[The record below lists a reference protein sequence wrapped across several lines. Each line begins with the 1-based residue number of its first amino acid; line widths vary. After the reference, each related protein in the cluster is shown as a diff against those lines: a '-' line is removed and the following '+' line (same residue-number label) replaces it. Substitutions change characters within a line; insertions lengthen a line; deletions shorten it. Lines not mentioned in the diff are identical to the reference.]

1 LALIKRTRELKQV
14 TISILILFLTLSAYS
29 QVNNSDDLY
38 KTIHEN
44 DSLLFD
50 IGFNTCNIQILQDL
64 IGQEFSFYHDQS
76 GITNSKEAF
85 IESVQNGLCKLPYKA
100 IRVLNKGSSS
110 IYPLKSNDTIY
121 GAVQNGEH
129 SFYALEENNQKYL
142 TSTAKF
148 THVWIIENGTW
159 KLRSVLSY
167 NHEDIDKIN
176 NGNGLFTDNEVTNNW
191 LKQKNIPA
199 VGIGFIDKGQ
209 IVQLSV
215 FGELE
220 QDQPAPLNT
229 IWNVASMTKPI
240 TAVITLTLANQGFW
254 NLDEPVYKYYTD
266 PDVANDPNSKLLTT
280 RMILSHQ
287 SGFPNWRG
295 NSSEGKLKFEFEP
308 GTKYQYSGEGY
319 EYLRKALEAKFHK
332 SLEQLAQELVFNPL
346 EMNNT
351 QLVWSESM
359 EIKPFAKWHN
369 SEYKLYETDKYYKVN
384 AADNL
389 LTTVEDYSKF
399 MLYILQGAGV
409 SDSLKKDM
417 IANQV
422 RVSSFKHFGLGWWV
436 DEKINANDDY
446 ALVLAGDDIGVHCIA
461 FILPNSEK
469 GLLIFTNSDNG
480 TDAYMEIIEQYLEND
495 AEGIIRAEM
504 NK

>member
-1 LALIKRTRELKQV
+1 MRQV
-14 TISILILFLTLSAYS
+14 TISIAVLFLTFSAYC
-29 QVNNSDDLY
+29 QVDKSDDLFN
-38 KTIHEN
+38 TIKKN

-50 IGFNTCNIQILQDL
+50 VGFNTCNIEILQNL
-64 IGQEFSFYHDQS
+64 ISQEFTFFHDQS
-76 GITNSKEAF
+76 GITKTKDAF

-100 IRVLNKGSSS
+100 IRTLNQSSIS
-110 IYPLKSNDTIY
+110 IYPLNSNDTIY
-121 GAVQNGEH
+121 GAIQNGDH
-129 SFYALEENNQKYL
+129 SFYALEGNNQKYL

-148 THVWIIENGTW
+148 THVWVIENGEW
-159 KLRSVLSY
+159 KLRSVLSFDHKDVEKKESK
-167 NHEDIDKIN
+167 NS
-176 NGNGLFTDNEVTNNW
+176 LFIDNEATENW
-191 LKQKNIPA
+191 LKQKNIPS

-209 IVQLSV
+209 IVQTSV

-220 QDQPAPLNT
+220 QGQPAPLNT

-240 TAVITLTLANQGFW
+240 TAVITLTLVDQGLW
-254 NLDEPVYKYYTD
+254 SLDEPIYKYYID
-266 PDVANDPNSKLLTT
+266 PDVANDTNSKLLTT

-287 SGFPNWRG
+287 SGFTNWKG
-295 NSSEGKLKFEFEP
+295 NSSDGKLKFEFEP

-332 SLEQLAQELVFNPL
+332 SFEKLAQELVFNPL

-369 SEYKLYETDKYYKVN
+369 SEYELYETDKYFIAN

-409 SDSLKKDM
+409 SESLQKEMSAD
-417 IANQV
+417 QV

-436 DEKINANDDY
+436 DEKINDNDDF
-446 ALVLAGDDIGVHCIA
+446 AIVLAGDDIGVHCIA
-461 FILPNSEK
+461 FILPHSEK

-480 TDAYMEIIEQYLEND
+480 TDAYMEIINQYLEND

>member
-1 LALIKRTRELKQV
+1 MKHV
-14 TISILILFLTLSAYS
+14 TTSIVFLFLTFSAYC
-29 QVNNSDDLY
+29 QVDKSDDLY
-38 KTIHEN
+38 RIIKEK

-50 IGFNTCNIQILQDL
+50 IGFNTCNIEILQDL
-64 IGQEFSFYHDQS
+64 ISQEFTFIHDQS
-76 GITNSKEAF
+76 GITKSKEAF

-100 IRVLNKGSSS
+100 IRTLNQGSTS
-110 IYPLKSNDTIY
+110 IYPLHKNDTIY
-121 GAVQNGEH
+121 GAIQNGEH
-129 SFYALEENNQKYL
+129 CFYALEGTNQKYL

-148 THVWIIENGTW
+148 THVWVVENGEW
-159 KLRSVLSY
+159 RLRSVLSFD
-167 NHEDIDKIN
+167 HEDIEKT
-176 NGNGLFTDNEVTNNW
+176 GSKKSLFIDNVATSEW
-191 LKQKNIPA
+191 LKQKNIPS

-209 IVQLSV
+209 IVQTSV

-220 QDQPAPLNT
+220 KDQLAPLNT

-240 TAVITLTLANQGFW
+240 TAVITLKLVEQGEW
-254 NLDEPVYKYYTD
+254 NLDEPIHKYYTD
-266 PDVANDPNSKLLTT
+266 PDVANDPKSKLFTT
-280 RMILSHQ
+280 RMILRHQ

-295 NSSEGKLKFEFEP
+295 NSSDGKLRFEFEP

-319 EYLRKALEAKFHK
+319 EYLRKALEAKLHK
-332 SLEQLAQELVFNPL
+332 NLEQLAQELIFNPL

-359 EIKPFAKWHN
+359 EVKPFAKWHN
-369 SEYKLYETDKYYKVN
+369 TENELYETDKYYKAN

-409 SDSLKKDM
+409 SDSLQKEM
-417 IANQV
+417 IADQV
-422 RVSSFKHFGLGWWV
+422 RVSTYKHFGLGWWV
-436 DEKINANDDY
+436 DEQINANDDF

-480 TDAYMEIIEQYLEND
+480 TNAYMEIINQYLEND

>member
-1 LALIKRTRELKQV
+1 MKQV
-14 TISILILFLTLSAYS
+14 AISIVILFLTFSAYC
-29 QVNNSDDLY
+29 QVDKSDDLY
-38 KTIHEN
+38 KTIKEK

-50 IGFNTCNIQILQDL
+50 IGFNNCNIEILQDL
-64 IGQEFSFYHDQS
+64 ISREFTFFHDQS
-76 GITNSKEAF
+76 GITKSKDAF

-100 IRVLNKGSSS
+100 FRTLNQGSTY
-110 IYPLKSNDTIY
+110 IYPLFNNNIIY
-121 GAVQNGEH
+121 GAIQNGEH
-129 SFYALEENNQKYL
+129 DFYALQGDNQKYL

-148 THVWIIENGTW
+148 THVWIVENGEW
-159 KLRSVLSY
+159 KLRSVLSF
-167 NHEDIDKIN
+167 NHKDIEKEDSKNDLFIDNK
-176 NGNGLFTDNEVTNNW
+176 VTNDW

-199 VGIGFIDKGQ
+199 VGIGFIDKGKIKQ
-209 IVQLSV
+209 ISV

-220 QDQPAPLNT
+220 QGQPAPMNT
-229 IWNVASMTKPI
+229 VWNVASMTKPI
-240 TAVITLTLANQGFW
+240 TAVITLTLVDQGLW
-254 NLDEPVYKYYTD
+254 SLDEPIYKYHID
-266 PDVANDPNSKLLTT
+266 PDVANDTNSKLLTT

-295 NSSEGKLKFEFEP
+295 NSPDGKLKFEFAP

-332 SLEQLAQELVFNPL
+332 SLEQLAQELIFNPL

-351 QLVWSESM
+351 QLVWSTSM
-359 EIKPFAKWHN
+359 ENKPFAKWHN
-369 SEYKLYETDKYYKVN
+369 SEYELYETDKYYEAN

-399 MLYILQGAGV
+399 MLYILRGAGI
-409 SDSLKKDM
+409 SDSLQKDM
-417 IANQV
+417 IADQV

-446 ALVLAGDDIGVHCIA
+446 TLVLAGDDIGVHCIA

-480 TDAYMEIIEQYLEND
+480 TDAYMEIINQYLEND

>member
-1 LALIKRTRELKQV
+1 MKHV
-14 TISILILFLTLSAYS
+14 TTSIVFLFLTFSAYC
-29 QVNNSDDLY
+29 QVDKSDDLY
-38 KTIHEN
+38 RIIKEK

-50 IGFNTCNIQILQDL
+50 IGFNTCNIEILQDL
-64 IGQEFSFYHDQS
+64 ISQEFTFIHDQS
-76 GITNSKEAF
+76 GITKSKEAF

-100 IRVLNKGSSS
+100 IRTLNQGSTS
-110 IYPLKSNDTIY
+110 IYPLHKNDTIY
-121 GAVQNGEH
+121 GAIQNGEH
-129 SFYALEENNQKYL
+129 SFYALEGTNQKYL

-148 THVWIIENGTW
+148 THVWVVENGEW
-159 KLRSVLSY
+159 RLRSVLSFD
-167 NHEDIDKIN
+167 HEDIEKT
-176 NGNGLFTDNEVTNNW
+176 GSKKSLFIDNVATSEW
-191 LKQKNIPA
+191 LKQKNIPS

-209 IVQLSV
+209 IVQTSV

-220 QDQPAPLNT
+220 KDQPAPLNT

-240 TAVITLTLANQGFW
+240 TAVITLKLVEQGEW
-254 NLDEPVYKYYTD
+254 NLDEPIHKYYTD
-266 PDVANDPNSKLLTT
+266 PDVANDPKSKLLTT

-295 NSSEGKLKFEFEP
+295 NSSDGKLRFEFEP

-319 EYLRKALEAKFHK
+319 EYLRKALEAKLHK
-332 SLEQLAQELVFNPL
+332 NLEQLAQELIFNPL

-359 EIKPFAKWHN
+359 EVKPFAKWHN
-369 SEYKLYETDKYYKVN
+369 TENELYETDKYYKAN

-409 SDSLKKDM
+409 SDSLQKEM
-417 IANQV
+417 IADQV
-422 RVSSFKHFGLGWWV
+422 RVSTYKHFGLGWWV
-436 DEKINANDDY
+436 DEQINANDDF

-480 TDAYMEIIEQYLEND
+480 TNAYMEIINQYLEND

>member
-1 LALIKRTRELKQV
+1 MKRTRVLKQV
-14 TISILILFLTLSAYS
+14 TISIVLLFLTLTAYA
-29 QVNNSDDLY
+29 QVDSSDDLY
-38 KTIHEN
+38 KIIHEN

-50 IGFNTCNIQILQDL
+50 IGFNSCNYEMLNDL
-64 IGQEFSFYHDQS
+64 ISDDFMFYHDQS
-76 GITNSKEAF
+76 GIIDSKEAF
-85 IESVQNGLCKLPYKA
+85 IATVENGLCKLPYKA
-100 IRVLNKGSSS
+100 IRILNKVSSS
-110 IYPLKSNDTIY
+110 VYPLKRNDTIY
-121 GAVQNGEH
+121 GTVQNGEH
-129 SFYALEENNQKYL
+129 RIYALEGNNQKYL
-142 TSTAKF
+142 TSIAKF
-148 THVWIIENGTW
+148 THVWIIENDVW
-159 KLRSVLSY
+159 KLHSVLSY
-167 NHEDIDKIN
+167 DHEDLDKIN
-176 NGNGLFTDNEVTNNW
+176 NGNGLFTDNEITNNW

-199 VGIGFIDKGQ
+199 VGIGFIDNGQ
-209 IVQLSV
+209 IVQTSV

-220 QDQPAPLNT
+220 QGKPAPINT

-240 TAVITLTLANQGFW
+240 TAVITLTLVNQGLW
-254 NLDEPVYKYYTD
+254 NLDEPVYKYYID

-346 EMNNT
+346 DMHNT
-351 QLVWSESM
+351 QLVWDEAM
-359 EIKPFAKWHN
+359 EAKPFAKWHN
-369 SEYKLYETDKYYKVN
+369 SAYKSYETDKYYKAN

-399 MLYILQGAGV
+399 MLYVLQGAGV
-409 SDSLKKDM
+409 SDSLQQDM
-417 IANQV
+417 VADHI
-422 RVSSFKHFGLGWWV
+422 RVSAFKHFGLGWWI
-436 DEKINANDDY
+436 DEEINAKDDY

-461 FILPNSEK
+461 FIIPNSAK

-480 TDAYMEIIEQYLEND
+480 TDAYMEIVNHYLEND
-495 AEGIIRAEM
+495 AKGIFNAEM
-504 NK
+504 N

>member
-1 LALIKRTRELKQV
+1 MKQV
-14 TISILILFLTLSAYS
+14 TISIIAFFLTCSAYC
-29 QVNNSDDLY
+29 QVDSSSDLH
-38 KTIHEN
+38 KTIKEK

-50 IGFNTCNIQILQDL
+50 IGFNTCDLEMLKDL
-64 IGQEFSFYHDQS
+64 ISQEFTFFHDQS
-76 GITNSKEAF
+76 GITNSKDEF
-85 IESVQNGLCKLPYKA
+85 IENVRNGLCKLHYKP
-100 IRVLNKGSSS
+100 IRILNQSSTS
-110 IYPLKSNDTIY
+110 IFPLKKNDTIY
-121 GAVQNGEH
+121 GAIQNGEH
-129 SFYALEENNQKYL
+129 SFYALEGNNQKYL

-148 THVWIIENGTW
+148 THVWAIENGEW
-159 KLRSVLSY
+159 KLQSVLSF
-167 NHEDIDKIN
+167 NHIDVEKEDSK
-176 NGNGLFTDNEVTNNW
+176 NGLFIDNKATNDW
-191 LKQKNIPA
+191 LNQKNIPA
-199 VGIGFIDKGQ
+199 VGIGFIEKGKIKQ
-209 IVQLSV
+209 ISV

-220 QDQPAPLNT
+220 KGQPAPINT
-229 IWNVASMTKPI
+229 VWNVASMTKPI
-240 TAVITLTLANQGFW
+240 TAVITLKLVNQGLW
-254 NLDEPVYKYYTD
+254 SLNEPIYNYYTD

-287 SGFPNWRG
+287 SGLPNWRG
-295 NSSEGKLKFEFEP
+295 NSSEGKLKFEFTP

-332 SLEQLAQELVFNPL
+332 NLEQLAQELVFNPL

-351 QLVWSESM
+351 QLVWSKSM
-359 EIKPFAKWHN
+359 ENKPFAKWHN
-369 SEYKLYETDKYYKVN
+369 SEYELYETDKYDEAN

-409 SDSLKKDM
+409 SDSLQKDM
-417 IANQV
+417 VADQV

-436 DEKINANDDY
+436 DEKINANDDS

-480 TDAYMEIIEQYLEND
+480 TEAYMEIINQYLEND
-495 AEGIIRAEM
+495 AHGIMRAEM